1 MAATIRNLAVDKSA
15 NLQINISVANSST
28 DAAIDLSLYTWE
40 ACYKTHAAAANSG
53 TMTANGFANGLL
65 TISLTGT
72 ETANIAIGR
81 YMYEAYIT
89 QTSSNTTSRVQ
100 EGILTVRG
108 GLC

>member
-1 MAATIRNLAVDKSA
+1 MAATIRNLTVDKSA
-15 NLQINISVANSST
+15 NLQIDISVANSTS
-28 DAAIDLSLYTWE
+28 AIDLSVYTTE
-40 ACYKTHAAAANSG
+40 ACYKTHAEAANSG

-65 TISLTGT
+65 TVSLTST

-81 YMYEAYIT
+81 YMYEVYIT
-89 QTSSNTTSRVQ
+89 RTATNSTSRVQ